1 MSAHFRR
8 SGRGEPLVLLHG
20 VGLDHTLWD
29 DLAPLLEPDFEV
41 LRYDMLGHGHARA
54 IDESVTV
61 QDFIAQLDTELDRAG
76 WKSANVLGYSMG
88 GLIAGAYAAARPQ
101 RVTRLALLST
111 VFQRNPDEARAV
123 LARLDAA
130 ATQDRQAAA
139 EVSLQRW
146 FTPAFQ
152 ARCPERVTRIGQR
165 LLHNNRASFLA
176 AYRIFALGDT
186 ILAQAA
192 SGIACPALVMTGE
205 LDVGSTP
212 RMTRELAS
220 ALPQAQAQVV
230 PGQRH
235 MLPVEEPAIVA
246 AALQGF
252 LLQASGAPIVP

>member
-1 MSAHFRR
+1 MSAHSRR
-8 SGRGEPLVLLHG
+8 TGRGEPLVLLHG

-41 LRYDMLGHGHARA
+41 LRYDMLGHGHAPA
-54 IDESVTV
+54 IDASVTV
-61 QDFIAQLDTELDRAG
+61 QDFIAQLDAELDRAG
-76 WKSANVLGYSMG
+76 WQSANLLGYSMG

-111 VFQRNPDEARAV
+111 VFRRSADETRAV

-130 ATQDRQAAA
+130 ATQDPAAA
-139 EVSLQRW
+139 AQVSLQRW

-152 ARCPERVTRIGQR
+152 AARPERVTCIGQR
-165 LLHNNRASFLA
+165 LLDNDRASFLA
-176 AYRIFALGDT
+176 AYRVFAQGDP

-192 SGIACPALVMTGE
+192 PGIACPALVLTGE

-212 RMTRELAS
+212 RMTLELAE
-220 ALPQAQAQVV
+220 ALPHARAQVV

-246 AALQGF
+246 TALRGF
-252 LLQASGAPIVP
+252 FLAEAGAPSLI